1 MYLTTLSQVCLALL
15 FSHLSIT
22 YLLHQAKRWRSAQQ
36 VRASRQCKAGKTE
49 RPWDVLGLRKIAA
62 SVRAVVRENPAEYL
76 DTLWADHG
84 DTYVARFLGVRVAF
98 TRDAANLRHI
108 LHTRWLDFDAGR
120 SIREHMMRDIS
131 PRSIAVA
138 DGAAWREKRNVW
150 RLQFSRLP
158 GLFHMPS
165 QDAHFRRLLARIPAG
180 GGQVDVQALLV
191 DMATDVLQEAVTG
204 DCPDCQVPHRQSERQ
219 RRFVQAAAR
228 VQRNVAWL
236 GNLGPLYQYL
246 PQGSWKADV
255 AVYKA
260 YMDAIITR
268 KFQEIAKTTSPD
280 PQVGDDGNEVR
291 RSILDGLVRYTDDPL
306 EIRDAMITV
315 SFSNDSLAG
324 IMAATVWFLSRHAD
338 VYAELR
344 RSVLDTVGY
353 EEPTY
358 QQIGGF
364 PYLQQVVNEA
374 LRLLPPIPVNARIAN
389 KNTWLPTGGGP
400 EGKDSLLIKKGQ
412 PLVLST
418 WGAHRHP
425 DVFGDDAEEF
435 RPGRWD
441 ELPIDTP
448 GYLPFLIGPRTC
460 SGQTY
465 VQRQSTYT
473 LVRLVQ
479 SFVRIESRDDRPYAP
494 RTRLALSNRNGM
506 WMSMT
511 PDPLA
516 KTVEGF

>member
-22 YLLHQAKRWRSAQQ
+22 YLLHYAKRWSSAKQ
-36 VRASRQCKAGKTE
+36 VRDNRKCKDGKTE
-49 RPWDVLGLRKIAA
+49 RPWDILGIGKIIA
-62 SVRAVVRENPAEYL
+62 SVRAVIQENPAEYL
-76 DTLWADHG
+76 ETLWGEYG
-84 DTYVARFLGVRVAF
+84 DTYVASFLGVKVAF
-98 TRDAANLRHI
+98 TRDAANLKHI
-108 LHTRWLDFDAGR
+108 LGSRWLDFDAGKD
-120 SIREHMMRDIS
+120 IREHMMKDIS

-138 DGAAWREKRNVW
+138 DGDAWREKRNMW

-158 GLFHMPS
+158 DLFHMPS
-165 QDAHFRRLLARIPAG
+165 QDAHFRRLRARIPAG
-180 GGQVDVQALLV
+180 ESVDAQALLV
-191 DMATDVLQEAVTG
+191 DMATDVLQEAITG
-204 DCPDCQVPHRQSERQ
+204 DCPDCQVPEQQSPYQ
-219 RRFVQAAAR
+219 KQFIQSAAR

-236 GNLGPLYQYL
+236 GNLGPFYQYL
-246 PQGSWKADV
+246 PQGTWKSDV

-260 YMDAIITR
+260 YMDAIVTR
-268 KFQEIAKTTSPD
+268 KLQEIAKTTSPD
-280 PQVGDDGNEVR
+280 PQKGADDETR

-306 EIRDAMITV
+306 EIRDAMITI

-324 IMAATVWFLSRHAD
+324 IMAATVWFLSRHED
-338 VYAELR
+338 VYAKLR
-344 RSVLDTVGY
+344 QSVLDTVGY

-374 LRLLPPIPVNARIAN
+374 LRLLLPIPVNARIAN
-389 KNTWLPTGGGP
+389 KDTWLPTGGGP

-425 DVFGDDAEEF
+425 DNFGDDAQEF
-435 RPGRWD
+435 RPDRWD
-441 ELPIDTP
+441 DLPIDTP

-473 LVRLVQ
+473 LVRIVQ
-479 SFVRIESRDDRPYAP
+479 SFSRIESRDDRPYAP

-506 WMSMT
+506 WVSMT

-516 KTVEGF
+516 KTVETF